1 MQATVDSVS
10 GKKIK
15 FKNDRGK
22 KYELIIDTK
31 QFGNP
36 QLLDDAHSNNEV
48 GYFDYGYAITCHKA
62 QGDEWEKVLVL
73 EEKCDLWEHK
83 RWTYTAASR
92 SKESLI
98 WGSA

>member
-1 MQATVDSVS
+1 M
-10 GKKIK
+10 
-15 FKNDRGK
+15 
-22 KYELIIDTK
+22 
-31 QFGNP
+31 
-36 QLLDDAHSNNEV
+36 LDDAHSNNEV